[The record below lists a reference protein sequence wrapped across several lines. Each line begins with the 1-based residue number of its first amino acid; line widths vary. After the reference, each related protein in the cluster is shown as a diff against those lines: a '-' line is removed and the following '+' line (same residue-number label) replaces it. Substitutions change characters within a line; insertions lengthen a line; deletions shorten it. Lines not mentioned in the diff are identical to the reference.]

1 MINIKNI
8 VDSAIEANIADY
20 KKLVVKYNRYDS
32 WASDSDNKKDAKDFQ
47 EMAFGYLSEFNQ
59 IKKTLVRIFPD
70 QEQYINEKL
79 IQARVSL
86 NK

>member
-1 MINIKNI
+1 MINIKDI
-8 VDSAIEANIADY
+8 VDSAIQANIADY
-20 KKLVVKYNRYDS
+20 KELVFKYNRYGR
-32 WASDSDNKKDAKDFQ
+32 WADDTSNKKDARNYQ
-47 EMAFGYLSEFNQ
+47 EMSWGYLCEFNQ

-70 QEQYINEKL
+70 QEQYINDKL